1 MSHLNQNRGQLFN
14 LIGHSYERDEF
25 LEQGLEIGDY
35 QLSFSHPSMINH
47 NLKRSPLSRFH
58 LRHYLNHKQAKVA
71 AGHPQ
76 NVCVPPHS
84 HMDEI
89 TGLLDA
95 KYSHFKIQASL
106 LDRPLILALEQPLYV
121 PPLAQTQLSL
131 SRPIAFKIIAHT
143 ATDELKLLINP
154 TRTLRMTSYGL
165 VTHPMLCYHWR
176 ALANE
181 RPYDGNEAIVP
192 MLIQNQSKQVIEL
205 RKLILYKGF
214 LKLFKTD
221 NYFVTNEVK
230 LKLTSKQ
237 EGFLEYLDQPSSHH
251 GACDLIYESS
261 GESSTKLLKL
271 LRLVTKRGTGIEY
284 GL

>member
-25 LEQGLEIGDY
+25 VEQELEIGDY

-58 LRHYLNHKQAKVA
+58 LRHYLNHNQAKVILDQ
-71 AGHPQ
+71 PQ
-76 NVCVPPHS
+76 NVNPPPKV
-84 HMDEI
+84 DEI

-95 KYSHFKIQASL
+95 RYDYFKVQASL

-121 PPLAQTQLSL
+121 PPLAQTRLTL

-143 ATDELKLLINP
+143 ATDEFKLLINP

-214 LKLFKTD
+214 LKLFKTN

-251 GACDLIYESS
+251 GTCELIDENS
-261 GESSTKLLKL
+261 GESSTKLHKL
-271 LRLVTKRGTGIEY
+271 LRLVTKRGTGIEF